1 MNGVSPLRQGKRSDA
16 CHPDSWPRASGPA
29 GMCRR
34 PMLML
39 MLMLMLALMPGL
51 APAQPPAP
59 PPVEAKRAVLLLT
72 VDGGIGPGIAEYVTK
87 GLDRAAAQGAAV
99 VVIRLDTPGGLDT
112 AARRIVQAM
121 LASPV
126 PVAVWVAPR
135 GARAASAGL
144 FILSAAQVAAMAP
157 GTATGAATPVRIGGD
172 SDGDDALAAKA
183 INDAAAYVRGLAEY
197 HGRNPDWLE
206 KAVREAAS
214 VPADEALQLGVVDLV
229 AADLPPLLSGMD
241 GRHVRLPSGS
251 AVLETQGLAV
261 QHFDPGW
268 RHRLLAFIS
277 DPNIAFLLLMLGAY
291 GMLLE
296 AASPGIGLGGVVGGI
311 ALVLG
316 LFAVNLLPVDV
327 TGLLLIGLGFALL
340 VAEAFIPAFGVL
352 GFGGLAALVLG
363 GAIAF
368 DFGVPGFRLS
378 PWVLTASAILSGLLL
393 VVTIRAAWRARGRPV
408 VTGSQG
414 MIGARGQ
421 VLSWAAG
428 AGVVLVHGERWAA
441 ASSAALVPGQA
452 VKVLARRGLRLEV
465 EAEQD
470 KNGGKSS

>member
-1 MNGVSPLRQGKRSDA
+1 MDASP
-16 CHPDSWPRASGPA
+16 PA
-29 GMCRR
+29 GQGSRSGARHPGTWSRGAGAAGTCHR
-34 PMLML
+34 LML
-39 MLMLMLALMPGL
+39 VLILALMPGP

-59 PPVEAKRAVLLLT
+59 SPVGAERSVLLLT
-72 VDGGIGPGIAEYVTK
+72 IEGGIGPGIAEYVAE
-87 GLDRAAAQGAAV
+87 GLDRAAAQGAGLV
-99 VVIRLDTPGGLDT
+99 VVRLDTPGGLD
-112 AARRIVQAM
+112 AATRRIVQAM

-157 GTATGAATPVRIGGD
+157 GTATGAATPVRLGGGGG
-172 SDGDDALAAKA
+172 GDDALKAKA
-183 INDAAAYVRGLAEY
+183 VNDAAAYVRGLAEY

-214 VPADEALQLGVVDLV
+214 APAEEALRLGVVDLV
-229 AADLPPLLSGMD
+229 AAELPALLSGMD
-241 GRHVRLPSGS
+241 GRQVRLPSGT
-251 AVLETQGLAV
+251 AMLETRGLTV
-261 QHFDPGW
+261 RRFDPGW

-277 DPNIAFLLLMLGAY
+277 DPNIAFLLLMAGAY
-291 GMLLE
+291 GLILE

-316 LFAVNLLPVDV
+316 LFAVNLLPVDA
-327 TGLLLIGLGFALL
+327 TGLLLMGLGLAML
-340 VAEAFIPAFGVL
+340 VAEAFVPAFGVL
-352 GFGGLAALVLG
+352 GFGGLAPLALG

-378 PWVLTASAILSGLLL
+378 PWVLAPSVILSGLLL
-393 VVTIRAAWRARGRPV
+393 LVSIRVVWRARGRPV

-414 MIGARGQ
+414 MIGARGR
-421 VLSWAAG
+421 VLSWAGG

-441 ASSAALVPGQA
+441 AAPAALAPGQ
-452 VKVLARRGLRLEV
+452 VVRVLSRRGLRLEV
-465 EAEQD
+465 AAEPARD
-470 KNGGKSS
+470 GGTSS